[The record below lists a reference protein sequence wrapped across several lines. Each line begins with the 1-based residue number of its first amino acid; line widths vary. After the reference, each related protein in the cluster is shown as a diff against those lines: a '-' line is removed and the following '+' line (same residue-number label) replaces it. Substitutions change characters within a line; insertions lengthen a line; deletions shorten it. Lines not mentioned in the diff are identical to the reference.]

1 VPLGLFPT
9 ARYESTAFQMAVGD
23 ALIVY
28 SDGLT
33 EAESVGGDM
42 FGEDRV
48 KAIIT
53 NNAARGSD
61 ALGSAILAEVEAFTR
76 DAVPTDDLT
85 FLIVQRT

>member
-1 VPLGLFPT
+1 MGLFPT
-9 ARYESTAFQMAVGD
+9 AKYESTAFQMAVGD
-23 ALIVY
+23 AMIVY

-33 EAESVGGDM
+33 EAENVSGDM

-48 KAIIT
+48 KAIISRD
-53 NNAARGSD
+53 AARGSA
-61 ALGSAILAEVEAFTR
+61 ALGSAILSEVEEFTR